1 MAISPSCTRAW
12 TVNLCRGGRES
23 ARFWGLPG
31 GKPAPEEEWTAGLMA
46 LRGGHQSLSGRPVG
60 RIPWWSA
67 ERTQSQTKVRPG
79 AAAGGRPIG
88 VKIVMEC
95 RQPVPRRGAAKQ
107 KRKGAVCPAPCAKK
121 ACAINVFYEELFM
134 SWSYVAPILLLRFSN
149 VFMTF
154 AWVRSGSRSERN
166 GPVDHSERRTRR
178 AWARR
183 RRDPN
188 SIYPIFFVRFA

>member
-1 MAISPSCTRAW
+1 LKTA
-12 TVNLCRGGRES
+12 GG
-23 ARFWGLPG
+23 
-31 GKPAPEEEWTAGLMA
+31 EEWTAGLMA

-79 AAAGGRPIG
+79 AAAGGRPVG

-95 RQPVPRRGAAKQ
+95 RQPVPRRGTAKQ
-107 KRKGAVCPAPCAKK
+107 KRKSAVCSVPRAKK
-121 ACAINVFYEELFM
+121 ARGINVFYEELFM
-134 SWSYVAPILLLRFSN
+134 SWSYVAPILLLCCSN

-166 GPVDHSERRTRR
+166 GPVDYSERRTRR

-188 SIYPIFFVRFA
+188 MACLISLVRSV